1 MFPHNVKEDAE
12 FFKRIELEVHQVM
25 AKYSFNAR
33 IKKEAHEMTGSVG
46 SGPPSLLQATSMVS
60 SADSHFKRVSITRF
74 NFFYNYRCPLKS
86 SIQTP
91 VAAVSIFKF

>member
-25 AKYSFNAR
+25 AKYSFNER
-33 IKKEAHEMTGSVG
+33 IKKEAHELTGSVG

-60 SADSHFKRVSITRF
+60 SADSHFKRVPSKIIDSDSG
-74 NFFYNYRCPLKS
+74 S
-86 SIQTP
+86 SSEHIQILETD
-91 VAAVSIFKF
+91 